1 MEVTLKE
8 KESIREGL
16 KGYVS
21 KYPSQ
26 TKAVGSLKGISAG
39 TVSNILN
46 GRFENISDEMFR
58 NVASQIGGIGT
69 SGWQIVETG
78 AYQEITEV
86 LKDAQTWRNVTW
98 VVGEAGSGKST
109 TANMYRQEKKEVF
122 YILCSEDMK
131 KGDFVRE
138 IARTVGIRSEGYNIR
153 ETWSLILD
161 DIIQM
166 DAPLLI
172 FDEADKLTEPVF
184 HYFISLYNK
193 LEEKCGIV
201 FLSTDY
207 ITKRIT
213 NGLRF
218 RKPGYKEFYSRIG
231 RKFYELEPADA
242 NDVYV
247 ICTANGVTAKKDIDT
262 VIKEA
267 AAVDFDLRRVKKSIH
282 KVKRIGGIEN
292 RSNGV

>member
-1 MEVTLKE
+1 MEITMKE
-8 KESIREGL
+8 KKAISERL
-16 KGYVS
+16 RAYVA

-26 TKAVGSLKGISAG
+26 TKAAGSLKGVSVG

-58 NVASQIGGIGT
+58 NVASQVGGMGT
-69 SGWQIVETG
+69 PGWQIVETG

-86 LKDAQTWRNVTW
+86 LSDAQRWRSVRWVT
-98 VVGEAGSGKST
+98 GEAGCGKST
-109 TANMYRQEKKEVF
+109 TARVYLQDHKEVF

-138 IARTVGIRSEGYNIR
+138 IARTVGIRTEGCNIR
-153 ETWSLILD
+153 EVWGLILD

-166 DAPLLI
+166 DAPLLV

-193 LEEKCGIV
+193 LEEKCGVV

-207 ITKRIT
+207 IVKRIS
-213 NGLRF
+213 NGLKYQ
-218 RKPGYKEFYSRIG
+218 KPGYKEFFSRIG
-231 RKFYELEPADA
+231 RKFFTLEPTDQ
-242 NDVYV
+242 NDVYI
-247 ICTANGVTAKKDIDT
+247 ICTANGLTSRQDID
-262 VIKEA
+262 VVMKEA
-267 AAVDFDLRRVKKSIH
+267 ATCDYDLRRVKDSIH
-282 KVKRIGGIEN
+282 KVKRM
-292 RSNGV
+292 SDL

>member
-1 MEVTLKE
+1 MEITMKE
-8 KESIREGL
+8 KNAISERL
-16 KGYVS
+16 RAYVA

-26 TKAVGSLKGISAG
+26 TKAAGSLKGVSVG

-58 NVASQIGGIGT
+58 NVASQVGGMGT
-69 SGWQIVETG
+69 PGWQIVETG

-86 LKDAQTWRNVTW
+86 LSDAQRWRNVRW
-98 VVGEAGSGKST
+98 VTGEAGCGKST
-109 TANMYRQEKKEVF
+109 TARVYLQDHKEVF

-138 IARTVGIRSEGYNIR
+138 IARTVGIRTEGCNIR
-153 ETWSLILD
+153 EVWGLILD

-166 DAPLLI
+166 DAPLLV

-193 LEEKCGIV
+193 LEEKCGVV

-207 ITKRIT
+207 IVKRIS
-213 NGLRF
+213 NGLKYQ
-218 RKPGYKEFYSRIG
+218 KPGYKEFFSRIG
-231 RKFYELEPADA
+231 RKFFTLEPTDQ
-242 NDVYV
+242 NDVYT
-247 ICTANGVTAKKDIDT
+247 ICTANGLTSRQDID
-262 VIKEA
+262 VVMKEA
-267 AAVDFDLRRVKKSIH
+267 VACDYDLRRVKDSIH
-282 KVKRIGGIEN
+282 KVKRM
-292 RSNGV
+292 SDL

>member
-1 MEVTLKE
+1 MEITMKE
-8 KESIREGL
+8 KNAISERL
-16 KGYVS
+16 RAYVA

-26 TKAVGSLKGISAG
+26 TKAAGSLKGVSVG

-58 NVASQIGGIGT
+58 NVASQVGGMGT
-69 SGWQIVETG
+69 PGWQIVETG

-86 LKDAQTWRNVTW
+86 LSDAQRWRSVRWVT
-98 VVGEAGSGKST
+98 GEAGCGKST
-109 TANMYRQEKKEVF
+109 TARVYLQDHKEVF

-138 IARTVGIRSEGYNIR
+138 IARTVGIRTEGCNIR
-153 ETWSLILD
+153 EVWGLILD

-166 DAPLLI
+166 DAPLLV

-193 LEEKCGIV
+193 LEEKCGGV

-207 ITKRIT
+207 IVKRIS
-213 NGLRF
+213 NGLKYQ
-218 RKPGYKEFYSRIG
+218 KPGYKEFFSRIG
-231 RKFYELEPADA
+231 RKFFTLEPTDQ
-242 NDVYV
+242 NDVYI
-247 ICTANGVTAKKDIDT
+247 ICTANGLTSRQDID
-262 VIKEA
+262 VVMKEA
-267 AAVDFDLRRVKKSIH
+267 ATCDYDLRRVKDSIH
-282 KVKRIGGIEN
+282 KVKRM
-292 RSNGV
+292 SDL

>member
-1 MEVTLKE
+1 MKE
-8 KESIREGL
+8 KNAISERL
-16 KGYVS
+16 RAYVA

-26 TKAVGSLKGISAG
+26 TKAAGSLKGVSVG

-58 NVASQIGGIGT
+58 NVASQVGGMGT
-69 SGWQIVETG
+69 PGWQIVETG

-86 LKDAQTWRNVTW
+86 LSDAQRWRSVRWVT
-98 VVGEAGSGKST
+98 GEAGCGKST
-109 TANMYRQEKKEVF
+109 TARVYLQDHKEVF

-138 IARTVGIRSEGYNIR
+138 IARTVGIRTEGCNIR
-153 ETWSLILD
+153 EVWGLILD

-166 DAPLLI
+166 DAPLLV

-193 LEEKCGIV
+193 LEEKCGVV

-207 ITKRIT
+207 IVKRIS
-213 NGLRF
+213 NGLKYQ
-218 RKPGYKEFYSRIG
+218 KPGYKEFFSRIG
-231 RKFYELEPADA
+231 RKFFTLEPTDQ
-242 NDVYV
+242 NDVYI
-247 ICTANGVTAKKDIDT
+247 ICTANGLTSRQDID
-262 VIKEA
+262 VVMKEA
-267 AAVDFDLRRVKKSIH
+267 ATCDYDLRRVKDSIH
-282 KVKRIGGIEN
+282 KVKRMVGE
-292 RSNGV
+292 

>member
-1 MEVTLKE
+1 MEITVKE
-8 KESIREGL
+8 KNAISERL
-16 KGYVS
+16 RAYVA

-26 TKAVGSLKGISAG
+26 TKAAGSLKGVSVG

-58 NVASQIGGIGT
+58 NVASQVGGMGT
-69 SGWQIVETG
+69 PGWQIVETG

-86 LKDAQTWRNVTW
+86 LSDAQRWRSVRWVT
-98 VVGEAGSGKST
+98 GEAGCGKST
-109 TANMYRQEKKEVF
+109 TARVYLQDHKEVF

-138 IARTVGIRSEGYNIR
+138 IARTVGIRTEGCNIR
-153 ETWSLILD
+153 EVWGLILD

-166 DAPLLI
+166 DAPLLM

-193 LEEKCGIV
+193 LEEKCGVV

-207 ITKRIT
+207 IVKRIS
-213 NGLRF
+213 NGLKYQ
-218 RKPGYKEFYSRIG
+218 KPGYKEFFSRIG
-231 RKFYELEPADA
+231 RKFFTLEPTDQ
-242 NDVYV
+242 NDVYI
-247 ICTANGVTAKKDIDT
+247 ICTANGLTSRQDID
-262 VIKEA
+262 VVMKEA
-267 AAVDFDLRRVKKSIH
+267 ATCDYDLRRVKDSIH
-282 KVKRIGGIEN
+282 KVKRM
-292 RSNGV
+292 SDL

>member
-1 MEVTLKE
+1 MEITMKE
-8 KESIREGL
+8 KNAISERL
-16 KGYVS
+16 RAYVA

-26 TKAVGSLKGISAG
+26 TKAAGSLKGVSVG

-58 NVASQIGGIGT
+58 NVASQVGGMGT
-69 SGWQIVETG
+69 PGWQIVETG

-86 LKDAQTWRNVTW
+86 LSDAQRWRSVRWVT
-98 VVGEAGSGKST
+98 GEAGCGKST
-109 TANMYRQEKKEVF
+109 TARVYLQDHKEVF

-138 IARTVGIRSEGYNIR
+138 IARTVGIRTEGCNIR
-153 ETWSLILD
+153 EVWGLILD

-166 DAPLLI
+166 DAPLLM

-193 LEEKCGIV
+193 LEEKCGVV

-207 ITKRIT
+207 IVKRIS
-213 NGLRF
+213 NGLKYQ
-218 RKPGYKEFYSRIG
+218 KPGYKEFFSRIG
-231 RKFYELEPADA
+231 RKFFTLEPTDQ
-242 NDVYV
+242 NDVYI
-247 ICTANGVTAKKDIDT
+247 ICTANGLTSRQDID
-262 VIKEA
+262 VVMKEA
-267 AAVDFDLRRVKKSIH
+267 ATCDYDLRRVKDSIH
-282 KVKRIGGIEN
+282 KVKRM
-292 RSNGV
+292 SDL

>member
-1 MEVTLKE
+1 MKE
-8 KESIREGL
+8 KNAISERL
-16 KGYVS
+16 RAYVA

-26 TKAVGSLKGISAG
+26 TKAAGSLKGVSVG

-58 NVASQIGGIGT
+58 NVASQVGGMGT
-69 SGWQIVETG
+69 PSWQIVETG

-86 LKDAQTWRNVTW
+86 LSDAQRWRSVRWVT
-98 VVGEAGSGKST
+98 GEAGCGKST
-109 TANMYRQEKKEVF
+109 TARVYLQDHKEVF

-138 IARTVGIRSEGYNIR
+138 IARTVGIRTEGCNIR
-153 ETWSLILD
+153 EVWGLILD

-166 DAPLLI
+166 DAPLLV

-193 LEEKCGIV
+193 LEEKCGVV

-207 ITKRIT
+207 IVKRIS
-213 NGLRF
+213 NGLKYQ
-218 RKPGYKEFYSRIG
+218 KPGYKEFFSRIG
-231 RKFYELEPADA
+231 RKFFTLEPTDQ
-242 NDVYV
+242 NDVYI
-247 ICTANGVTAKKDIDT
+247 ICTANGLTSRQDID
-262 VIKEA
+262 VVMKEA
-267 AAVDFDLRRVKKSIH
+267 ATCDYDLRRVKDSIH
-282 KVKRIGGIEN
+282 KVKRM
-292 RSNGV
+292 SDL

>member
-1 MEVTLKE
+1 MKE
-8 KESIREGL
+8 KNAISERL
-16 KGYVS
+16 RTYVA

-26 TKAVGSLKGISAG
+26 TKAAGSLKGVSVG

-58 NVASQIGGIGT
+58 NVASQVGGMGT
-69 SGWQIVETG
+69 PGWQIVETG

-86 LKDAQTWRNVTW
+86 LSDAQRWRSVRWVT
-98 VVGEAGSGKST
+98 GEAGCGKST
-109 TANMYRQEKKEVF
+109 TARVYLQDHKEVF

-138 IARTVGIRSEGYNIR
+138 IARTVGIRTEGCNIR
-153 ETWSLILD
+153 EVWGLILD

-166 DAPLLI
+166 DAPLLV

-193 LEEKCGIV
+193 LEEKCGVV

-207 ITKRIT
+207 IVKRIS
-213 NGLRF
+213 NGLKYQ
-218 RKPGYKEFYSRIG
+218 KPGYKEFFSRIG
-231 RKFYELEPADA
+231 RKFFTLEPTDQ
-242 NDVYV
+242 NDVYI
-247 ICTANGVTAKKDIDT
+247 ICTANGLTSRQDIDA
-262 VIKEA
+262 VMKEA
-267 AAVDFDLRRVKKSIH
+267 ATCDYDLRRVKDSIH
-282 KVKRIGGIEN
+282 KVKRM
-292 RSNGV
+292 SDL

>member
-1 MEVTLKE
+1 MEITVKE
-8 KESIREGL
+8 KNAISERL
-16 KGYVS
+16 RAYVA

-26 TKAVGSLKGISAG
+26 TKAAGSLKGVSVG

-58 NVASQIGGIGT
+58 NVASQVGGMGT
-69 SGWQIVETG
+69 PGWQIVETG

-86 LKDAQTWRNVTW
+86 LSDAQRWRSVRWVT
-98 VVGEAGSGKST
+98 GEAGCGKST
-109 TANMYRQEKKEVF
+109 TARVYLQDHKEVF

-138 IARTVGIRSEGYNIR
+138 IARTVGIRTEGCNIR
-153 ETWSLILD
+153 EVWGLILD

-166 DAPLLI
+166 DAPLLV

-193 LEEKCGIV
+193 LEEKCGVV

-207 ITKRIT
+207 IVKRIS
-213 NGLRF
+213 NGLKYQ
-218 RKPGYKEFYSRIG
+218 KPGYKEFFSRIG
-231 RKFYELEPADA
+231 RKFFTLEPTDQ
-242 NDVYV
+242 NDVYI
-247 ICTANGVTAKKDIDT
+247 ICTANGLTSRQDIDA
-262 VIKEA
+262 VMKEA
-267 AAVDFDLRRVKKSIH
+267 ATCDYDLRRVKDSIH
-282 KVKRIGGIEN
+282 KVKRM
-292 RSNGV
+292 SDL

>member
-1 MEVTLKE
+1 MEITMKE
-8 KESIREGL
+8 KNAISERL
-16 KGYVS
+16 RAYVA

-26 TKAVGSLKGISAG
+26 TKAAGSLKGVSVG

-58 NVASQIGGIGT
+58 NVASQLGGMGT
-69 SGWQIVETG
+69 PGWQIVETG

-86 LKDAQTWRNVTW
+86 LSDAQRWRSVRWVT
-98 VVGEAGSGKST
+98 GEAGCGKST
-109 TANMYRQEKKEVF
+109 TARVYLQDHKEVF

-138 IARTVGIRSEGYNIR
+138 IARTVGIRTEGCNIR
-153 ETWSLILD
+153 EVWGLILD

-166 DAPLLI
+166 DAPLLV

-193 LEEKCGIV
+193 LEEKCGVV

-207 ITKRIT
+207 IVKRIS
-213 NGLRF
+213 NGLKYQ
-218 RKPGYKEFYSRIG
+218 KPGYKEFFSRIG
-231 RKFYELEPADA
+231 RKFFTLEPTDQ
-242 NDVYV
+242 NDVYI
-247 ICTANGVTAKKDIDT
+247 ICTANGLTSRQDID
-262 VIKEA
+262 VVMKEA
-267 AAVDFDLRRVKKSIH
+267 ATCDYDLRRVKDSIH
-282 KVKRIGGIEN
+282 KVKRM
-292 RSNGV
+292 SDL

>member
-8 KESIREGL
+8 KESIRERL
-16 KGYVS
+16 KIYVS

-58 NVASQIGGIGT
+58 NVASQIGGMG
-69 SGWQIVETG
+69 SSAWQIVETG

-86 LKDAQTWRNVTW
+86 LKDAQRWRNVTW

-109 TANMYRQEKKEVF
+109 TACMYSQEKKEVF

-138 IARTVGIRSEGYNIR
+138 IARTVGIRGEGYNIR
-153 ETWSLILD
+153 ELWSLILD
-161 DIIQM
+161 DVIQM
-166 DAPLLI
+166 DDPLLI

-207 ITKRIT
+207 IMKRIT

-218 RKPGYKEFYSRIG
+218 RKPGYKEFHSRIG
-231 RKFYELEPADA
+231 RKFYELEPTDA

-247 ICTANGVTAKKDIDT
+247 ICTANGVTAKKDIDV

-282 KVKRIGGIEN
+282 KVKRMQE
-292 RSNGV
+292 

>member
-1 MEVTLKE
+1 MKE
-8 KESIREGL
+8 KNAISERL
-16 KGYVS
+16 RAYVA

-26 TKAVGSLKGISAG
+26 TKAAGSLKGVSVG

-58 NVASQIGGIGT
+58 NVASQGGGMGT
-69 SGWQIVETG
+69 PSWQIVETG

-86 LKDAQTWRNVTW
+86 LSDAQRWRSVRWVT
-98 VVGEAGSGKST
+98 GEAGCGKST
-109 TANMYRQEKKEVF
+109 TARVYLQDHKEVF

-138 IARTVGIRSEGYNIR
+138 IARTVGIRTEGCNIR
-153 ETWSLILD
+153 EVWGLILD

-166 DAPLLI
+166 DAPLLV

-193 LEEKCGIV
+193 LEEKCGVV

-207 ITKRIT
+207 IVKRIS
-213 NGLRF
+213 NGLKYQ
-218 RKPGYKEFYSRIG
+218 KPGYKEFFSRIG
-231 RKFYELEPADA
+231 RKFFTLEPTDQ
-242 NDVYV
+242 NDVYI
-247 ICTANGVTAKKDIDT
+247 ICTANGLTSRQDIDA
-262 VIKEA
+262 VMKEA
-267 AAVDFDLRRVKKSIH
+267 ATCDYDLRRVKDSIH
-282 KVKRIGGIEN
+282 KVKRM
-292 RSNGV
+292 SDL

>member
-1 MEVTLKE
+1 MKE
-8 KESIREGL
+8 KESVREGL
-16 KGYVS
+16 KAYVS

-109 TANMYRQEKKEVF
+109 TARMYLQEKKEVF

-153 ETWSLILD
+153 ETWNLILD

-193 LEEKCGIV
+193 LEDKCGIV

-207 ITKRIT
+207 IAKRIT
-213 NGLRF
+213 NGLKF
-218 RKPGYKEFYSRIG
+218 RKPGYKEFHSRIG
-231 RKFYELEPADA
+231 RKFYCLEPTDA

-247 ICTANGVTAKKDIDT
+247 ICTANGVTTKKDIDA

-267 AAVDFDLRRVKKSIH
+267 ATVDFDLRRVKKLIH
-282 KVKRIGGIEN
+282 KVKRMQE
-292 RSNGV
+292 

>member
-1 MEVTLKE
+1 MKE
-8 KESIREGL
+8 KNAISERL
-16 KGYVS
+16 RAYVA

-26 TKAVGSLKGISAG
+26 TKAAGSLKGVSVG

-58 NVASQIGGIGT
+58 NVASQVGGMGT
-69 SGWQIVETG
+69 PGWQIVETG

-86 LKDAQTWRNVTW
+86 LSDAQRWRSVRWVT
-98 VVGEAGSGKST
+98 GEAGCGKST
-109 TANMYRQEKKEVF
+109 TARVYLQDHKEVF

-138 IARTVGIRSEGYNIR
+138 IARTVGIRTEGCNIR
-153 ETWSLILD
+153 EVWGLILD

-166 DAPLLI
+166 DAPLLV

-193 LEEKCGIV
+193 LEEKCGVV

-207 ITKRIT
+207 IVKRIS
-213 NGLRF
+213 NGLKYQ
-218 RKPGYKEFYSRIG
+218 KPGYKELFSRIG
-231 RKFYELEPADA
+231 RKFFTLEPTDQ
-242 NDVYV
+242 NDVYI
-247 ICTANGVTAKKDIDT
+247 ICTANGLTSRQDID
-262 VIKEA
+262 VVMKEA
-267 AAVDFDLRRVKKSIH
+267 ATCDYDLRRVKDSIH
-282 KVKRIGGIEN
+282 KVKRM
-292 RSNGV
+292 SDL

>member
-1 MEVTLKE
+1 MEITVKE
-8 KESIREGL
+8 KNAISERL
-16 KGYVS
+16 RAYVA

-26 TKAVGSLKGISAG
+26 TKAAGSLKGVSVG

-58 NVASQIGGIGT
+58 NVASQVGGMGT
-69 SGWQIVETG
+69 PGWQIVETG

-86 LKDAQTWRNVTW
+86 LSDAQRWRSVRWVT
-98 VVGEAGSGKST
+98 GEAGCGKST
-109 TANMYRQEKKEVF
+109 TARVYLQDHKEVF

-138 IARTVGIRSEGYNIR
+138 IARTVGIRTEGFNIR
-153 ETWSLILD
+153 EVWGLILD

-166 DAPLLI
+166 DAPLLV

-193 LEEKCGIV
+193 LEEKCGVV

-207 ITKRIT
+207 IVKRIS
-213 NGLRF
+213 NGLKYQ
-218 RKPGYKEFYSRIG
+218 KPGYKEFFSRIG
-231 RKFYELEPADA
+231 RKFFTLEPTDQ
-242 NDVYV
+242 NDVYI
-247 ICTANGVTAKKDIDT
+247 ICTANGLTSRQDID
-262 VIKEA
+262 VVMKEA
-267 AAVDFDLRRVKKSIH
+267 ATCDYDLRRVKDSIH
-282 KVKRIGGIEN
+282 KVKRM
-292 RSNGV
+292 SDL

>member
-1 MEVTLKE
+1 MKE
-8 KESIREGL
+8 KKAISERL
-16 KGYVS
+16 RAYVA

-26 TKAVGSLKGISAG
+26 TKAAGSLKGVSVG

-58 NVASQIGGIGT
+58 NVASQVGGMGT
-69 SGWQIVETG
+69 PGWQIVETG

-86 LKDAQTWRNVTW
+86 LSDAQRWRSVRWVT
-98 VVGEAGSGKST
+98 GEAGCGKST
-109 TANMYRQEKKEVF
+109 TARVYLQDHKEVF

-138 IARTVGIRSEGYNIR
+138 IARTVGIRTEGCNIR
-153 ETWSLILD
+153 EVWGLILD

-166 DAPLLI
+166 DAPLLV

-193 LEEKCGIV
+193 LEEKCGVV

-207 ITKRIT
+207 IVKRIS
-213 NGLRF
+213 NGLKYQ
-218 RKPGYKEFYSRIG
+218 KPGYKEFFSRIG
-231 RKFYELEPADA
+231 RKFFTLEPTDQ
-242 NDVYV
+242 NDVYI
-247 ICTANGVTAKKDIDT
+247 ICTANGLTSRQDID
-262 VIKEA
+262 VVMKEA
-267 AAVDFDLRRVKKSIH
+267 ATCDYDLRRVKDSIH
-282 KVKRIGGIEN
+282 KVKRM
-292 RSNGV
+292 SDL

>member
-1 MEVTLKE
+1 MEITMKE
-8 KESIREGL
+8 KIAISERL
-16 KGYVS
+16 RAYVA

-26 TKAVGSLKGISAG
+26 TKAAGSLKGVSVG

-58 NVASQIGGIGT
+58 NVASQVGGMGT
-69 SGWQIVETG
+69 PGWQIVETG

-86 LKDAQTWRNVTW
+86 LSDAQRWRSVRWVT
-98 VVGEAGSGKST
+98 GEAGCGKST
-109 TANMYRQEKKEVF
+109 TARVYLQDHKEVF

-138 IARTVGIRSEGYNIR
+138 IARTVGIRTEGCNIR
-153 ETWSLILD
+153 EVWGLILD

-166 DAPLLI
+166 DAPLLV

-193 LEEKCGIV
+193 LEEKCGVV

-207 ITKRIT
+207 IVKRIS
-213 NGLRF
+213 NGLKYQ
-218 RKPGYKEFYSRIG
+218 KPGYKEFFSRIG
-231 RKFYELEPADA
+231 RKFFTLEPTDQ
-242 NDVYV
+242 NDVYI
-247 ICTANGVTAKKDIDT
+247 ICTANGLTSRQDID
-262 VIKEA
+262 VVMKEA
-267 AAVDFDLRRVKKSIH
+267 ATCDYDLRRVKDSIH
-282 KVKRIGGIEN
+282 KVKRM
-292 RSNGV
+292 SDL

>member
-1 MEVTLKE
+1 MKE
-8 KESIREGL
+8 KNAISERL
-16 KGYVS
+16 RAYVA

-26 TKAVGSLKGISAG
+26 TKAAGSLKGVSVG

-58 NVASQIGGIGT
+58 NVASQVGGMGT
-69 SGWQIVETG
+69 PGWQIVETG

-86 LKDAQTWRNVTW
+86 LTDAQRWRSVRWVT
-98 VVGEAGSGKST
+98 GEAGCGKST
-109 TANMYRQEKKEVF
+109 TARVYLQDHKEVF

-138 IARTVGIRSEGYNIR
+138 IARTVGIRTEGCNIR
-153 ETWSLILD
+153 EVWGLILD

-166 DAPLLI
+166 DAPLLV

-193 LEEKCGIV
+193 LEEKCGVV

-207 ITKRIT
+207 IVKRIS
-213 NGLRF
+213 NGLKYQ
-218 RKPGYKEFYSRIG
+218 KPGYKEFFSRIG
-231 RKFYELEPADA
+231 RKFFTLEPTDQ
-242 NDVYV
+242 NDVYI
-247 ICTANGVTAKKDIDT
+247 ICTANGLTSRQDID
-262 VIKEA
+262 VVMKEA
-267 AAVDFDLRRVKKSIH
+267 ATCDYDLRRVKDSIH
-282 KVKRIGGIEN
+282 KVKRM
-292 RSNGV
+292 SDL

>member
-1 MEVTLKE
+1 MEITMKE
-8 KESIREGL
+8 KNAIGERL
-16 KGYVS
+16 RAYVA

-26 TKAVGSLKGISAG
+26 TKAAGSLKGVSVG

-58 NVASQIGGIGT
+58 NVASQVGGMGT
-69 SGWQIVETG
+69 PGWQIVETG

-86 LKDAQTWRNVTW
+86 LSDAQRWRSVRWVT
-98 VVGEAGSGKST
+98 GEAGCGKST
-109 TANMYRQEKKEVF
+109 TARVYLQDHKEVF

-138 IARTVGIRSEGYNIR
+138 IARTVGIRTEGFNIR
-153 ETWSLILD
+153 EVWGLILD

-166 DAPLLI
+166 DAPLLV

-193 LEEKCGIV
+193 LEEKCGVV

-207 ITKRIT
+207 IVKRIS
-213 NGLRF
+213 NGLKYQ
-218 RKPGYKEFYSRIG
+218 KPGYKEFFSRIG
-231 RKFYELEPADA
+231 RKFFTLEPTDQ
-242 NDVYV
+242 NDVYI
-247 ICTANGVTAKKDIDT
+247 ICTANGLTSRQDID
-262 VIKEA
+262 VVMKEA
-267 AAVDFDLRRVKKSIH
+267 ATCDYDLRRVKDSIH
-282 KVKRIGGIEN
+282 KVKRM
-292 RSNGV
+292 SDL

>member
-1 MEVTLKE
+1 MEITVKE
-8 KESIREGL
+8 KNAISERL
-16 KGYVS
+16 RAYVA

-26 TKAVGSLKGISAG
+26 TKAAGSLKGVSVG

-58 NVASQIGGIGT
+58 NVASQVGGMGT
-69 SGWQIVETG
+69 PGWQIVETG

-86 LKDAQTWRNVTW
+86 LSDAQRWRSVRWVT
-98 VVGEAGSGKST
+98 GEAGCGKST
-109 TANMYRQEKKEVF
+109 TARVYLQDHKEVF

-138 IARTVGIRSEGYNIR
+138 IARTVGIRTAGCNIP
-153 ETWSLILD
+153 EVWGLILD

-166 DAPLLI
+166 DAPLLV

-193 LEEKCGIV
+193 LEEKCGVV

-207 ITKRIT
+207 IVKRIS
-213 NGLRF
+213 NGLKYQ
-218 RKPGYKEFYSRIG
+218 KPGYKEFFSRIG
-231 RKFYELEPADA
+231 RKFFTLEPTDQ
-242 NDVYV
+242 NDVYI
-247 ICTANGVTAKKDIDT
+247 ICTANGLTSRQDID
-262 VIKEA
+262 VVMKEA
-267 AAVDFDLRRVKKSIH
+267 ATCDYDLRRVKDSIH
-282 KVKRIGGIEN
+282 KVKRM
-292 RSNGV
+292 SDL

>member
-1 MEVTLKE
+1 MEITVKE
-8 KESIREGL
+8 KNAISERL
-16 KGYVS
+16 RAYVA

-26 TKAVGSLKGISAG
+26 TKAAGSLKGVSVG

-58 NVASQIGGIGT
+58 NVASQVGGMGT
-69 SGWQIVETG
+69 PSWQIVETG

-86 LKDAQTWRNVTW
+86 LSDAQRWRSVRWVT
-98 VVGEAGSGKST
+98 GEAGCGKST
-109 TANMYRQEKKEVF
+109 TARVYLQDHKEVF

-138 IARTVGIRSEGYNIR
+138 IARTVGIRTEGCNIR
-153 ETWSLILD
+153 EVWGLILD

-166 DAPLLI
+166 DAPLLV

-193 LEEKCGIV
+193 LEEKCGVV

-207 ITKRIT
+207 IVKRIS
-213 NGLRF
+213 NGLKYQ
-218 RKPGYKEFYSRIG
+218 KPGYKEFFSRIG
-231 RKFYELEPADA
+231 RKFFTLEPTDQ
-242 NDVYV
+242 NDVYI
-247 ICTANGVTAKKDIDT
+247 ICTANGLTSRQDID
-262 VIKEA
+262 VVMKEA
-267 AAVDFDLRRVKKSIH
+267 ATCDYDLRRVKDSIH
-282 KVKRIGGIEN
+282 KVKRM
-292 RSNGV
+292 SDL

>member
-1 MEVTLKE
+1 MEITMKE
-8 KESIREGL
+8 KNAISERL
-16 KGYVS
+16 RAYVA

-26 TKAVGSLKGISAG
+26 TKAAGSLKGVSVG

-58 NVASQIGGIGT
+58 NVASQVGGMGT
-69 SGWQIVETG
+69 PGWQIVETG

-86 LKDAQTWRNVTW
+86 LSDAQRWRSVRWVT
-98 VVGEAGSGKST
+98 GEAGCGKST
-109 TANMYRQEKKEVF
+109 TARVYLQDHKEVF

-138 IARTVGIRSEGYNIR
+138 IARTVGIRTEGCNIR
-153 ETWSLILD
+153 EVWGLILD

-166 DAPLLI
+166 DAPLLV

-193 LEEKCGIV
+193 LEEKCGVV

-207 ITKRIT
+207 IVKRIS
-213 NGLRF
+213 NGLKYQ
-218 RKPGYKEFYSRIG
+218 KPGYKEFFSRIG
-231 RKFYELEPADA
+231 RKFFTLEPTDQ
-242 NDVYV
+242 NDVYI
-247 ICTANGVTAKKDIDT
+247 ICTANGLTSRQDIDA
-262 VIKEA
+262 VMKEA
-267 AAVDFDLRRVKKSIH
+267 ATCDYDLRRVKDSIH
-282 KVKRIGGIEN
+282 KVKRM
-292 RSNGV
+292 SDL

>member
-1 MEVTLKE
+1 MKE
-8 KESIREGL
+8 KNAISERL
-16 KGYVS
+16 RAYVA

-26 TKAVGSLKGISAG
+26 TKAAGSLKGVSVG

-58 NVASQIGGIGT
+58 NVASQVGGMGT
-69 SGWQIVETG
+69 PGWQIVETG

-86 LKDAQTWRNVTW
+86 LSDAQRWRSVRWVT
-98 VVGEAGSGKST
+98 GEAGCGKST
-109 TANMYRQEKKEVF
+109 TARVYLQDHKEVF

-138 IARTVGIRSEGYNIR
+138 IARTVGIRTEGCNIR
-153 ETWSLILD
+153 EVWGLILD

-166 DAPLLI
+166 DAPLLV

-193 LEEKCGIV
+193 LEEKCGVV

-207 ITKRIT
+207 IVKRIG
-213 NGLRF
+213 NGLKYQ
-218 RKPGYKEFYSRIG
+218 KPGYKEFFSRIG
-231 RKFYELEPADA
+231 RKFFTLEPTDQ
-242 NDVYV
+242 NDVYI
-247 ICTANGVTAKKDIDT
+247 ICTANGLTSRQDID
-262 VIKEA
+262 VVMKEA
-267 AAVDFDLRRVKKSIH
+267 ATCDYDLRRVKDSIH
-282 KVKRIGGIEN
+282 KVKRM
-292 RSNGV
+292 SDL

>member
-1 MEVTLKE
+1 MKE
-8 KESIREGL
+8 KNAISERL
-16 KGYVS
+16 RTYVA

-26 TKAVGSLKGISAG
+26 TKAAGSLKGVSVG

-58 NVASQIGGIGT
+58 NVASQVGGMGT
-69 SGWQIVETG
+69 PGWQIVETG

-86 LKDAQTWRNVTW
+86 LSDAQCWRSVRWVT
-98 VVGEAGSGKST
+98 GEAGCGKST
-109 TANMYRQEKKEVF
+109 TARVYLQDHKEVF

-138 IARTVGIRSEGYNIR
+138 IARTVGIRTEGCNIR
-153 ETWSLILD
+153 EVWGLILD

-166 DAPLLI
+166 DAPLLV

-193 LEEKCGIV
+193 LEEKCGVV

-207 ITKRIT
+207 IVKRIS
-213 NGLRF
+213 NGLKYQ
-218 RKPGYKEFYSRIG
+218 KPGYKEFFSRIG
-231 RKFYELEPADA
+231 RKFFTLEPTDQ
-242 NDVYV
+242 NDVYI
-247 ICTANGVTAKKDIDT
+247 ICTANGLTSRQDIDA
-262 VIKEA
+262 VMKEA
-267 AAVDFDLRRVKKSIH
+267 ATCDYDLRRVKDSIH
-282 KVKRIGGIEN
+282 KVKRM
-292 RSNGV
+292 SDL

>member
-1 MEVTLKE
+1 MKE
-8 KESIREGL
+8 KNAISERL
-16 KGYVS
+16 RTYVA

-26 TKAVGSLKGISAG
+26 TKAAGSLKGVSVG

-58 NVASQIGGIGT
+58 NVASQVGGMGT
-69 SGWQIVETG
+69 PGWQIVETG

-86 LKDAQTWRNVTW
+86 LSDAQRWRSVRWVT
-98 VVGEAGSGKST
+98 GEAGCGKST
-109 TANMYRQEKKEVF
+109 TARVYLQDHKEVF

-138 IARTVGIRSEGYNIR
+138 IARTVGIRTEGCNIR
-153 ETWSLILD
+153 EVWGLILD

-166 DAPLLI
+166 DAPLLV

-193 LEEKCGIV
+193 LEEKCGVV

-207 ITKRIT
+207 IAKRIS
-213 NGLRF
+213 NGLKYQ
-218 RKPGYKEFYSRIG
+218 KPGYKEFFSRIG
-231 RKFYELEPADA
+231 RKFFTLEPTDQ
-242 NDVYV
+242 NDVYI
-247 ICTANGVTAKKDIDT
+247 ICTANGLTSRQDID
-262 VIKEA
+262 VVMKEA
-267 AAVDFDLRRVKKSIH
+267 ATCDYDLRRVKDSIH
-282 KVKRIGGIEN
+282 KVKRM
-292 RSNGV
+292 SDL

>member
-1 MEVTLKE
+1 MEITVKE
-8 KESIREGL
+8 KNAISERL
-16 KGYVS
+16 RAYVA

-26 TKAVGSLKGISAG
+26 TKAAGSLKGVSVG

-58 NVASQIGGIGT
+58 NVASQVGGMGT
-69 SGWQIVETG
+69 PGWQIVETG

-86 LKDAQTWRNVTW
+86 LSDAQRWRSVRWVT
-98 VVGEAGSGKST
+98 GEAGCGKST
-109 TANMYRQEKKEVF
+109 TARVYLQDHKEVF

-138 IARTVGIRSEGYNIR
+138 IARTVGIRTEGCNIR
-153 ETWSLILD
+153 EVWGLILD

-166 DAPLLI
+166 DAPLLV

-193 LEEKCGIV
+193 LEEKCGVV

-207 ITKRIT
+207 IVKRIS
-213 NGLRF
+213 NGLKYQ
-218 RKPGYKEFYSRIG
+218 KPGYKEFFSRIG
-231 RKFYELEPADA
+231 RKFFTLEPTDQ
-242 NDVYV
+242 NDVYI
-247 ICTANGVTAKKDIDT
+247 ICTANGLTSRQDID
-262 VIKEA
+262 VVMKEA
-267 AAVDFDLRRVKKSIH
+267 ATCDYDLRRVKDSIH
-282 KVKRIGGIEN
+282 KVKRM
-292 RSNGV
+292 SDL

>member
-1 MEVTLKE
+1 MKE
-8 KESIREGL
+8 KNAISERL
-16 KGYVS
+16 RTYVA

-26 TKAVGSLKGISAG
+26 TKAAGSLKGVSVG

-58 NVASQIGGIGT
+58 NVASQVGGMGT
-69 SGWQIVETG
+69 PGWQIVETG

-86 LKDAQTWRNVTW
+86 LSDAQRWRSVRWVT
-98 VVGEAGSGKST
+98 GEAGCGKST
-109 TANMYRQEKKEVF
+109 TARVYLQDHKEVF

-138 IARTVGIRSEGYNIR
+138 IARTVGIRTEGCNIR
-153 ETWSLILD
+153 EVWGLILD

-166 DAPLLI
+166 DAPLLV

-193 LEEKCGIV
+193 LEEKCGVV

-207 ITKRIT
+207 IVKRIS
-213 NGLRF
+213 NGLKYQ
-218 RKPGYKEFYSRIG
+218 KPGYKEFFSRIG
-231 RKFYELEPADA
+231 RKFFTLEPTDQ
-242 NDVYV
+242 NDVYI
-247 ICTANGVTAKKDIDT
+247 ICTANGLTSRQDID
-262 VIKEA
+262 VVMKEA
-267 AAVDFDLRRVKKSIH
+267 ATCDYDLRRVKDSIH
-282 KVKRIGGIEN
+282 KVKRM
-292 RSNGV
+292 SDL

>member
-1 MEVTLKE
+1 MEITMKE
-8 KESIREGL
+8 KNAISERL
-16 KGYVS
+16 RAYVA

-26 TKAVGSLKGISAG
+26 TKAAGSLKGVSVG

-58 NVASQIGGIGT
+58 NVASQVGGMGT
-69 SGWQIVETG
+69 PSWQIVETG

-86 LKDAQTWRNVTW
+86 LSDAQRWRSVRWVT
-98 VVGEAGSGKST
+98 GEAGCGKST
-109 TANMYRQEKKEVF
+109 TARVYLQDHKEVF

-138 IARTVGIRSEGYNIR
+138 IARTVGIRTEGCNIR
-153 ETWSLILD
+153 EVWGLILD

-166 DAPLLI
+166 DAPLLV

-193 LEEKCGIV
+193 LEEKCGVV

-207 ITKRIT
+207 IVKRIS
-213 NGLRF
+213 NGLKYQ
-218 RKPGYKEFYSRIG
+218 KPGYKEFFSRIG
-231 RKFYELEPADA
+231 RKFFTLEPTDQ
-242 NDVYV
+242 NDVYI
-247 ICTANGVTAKKDIDT
+247 ICTANGLTSRQDID
-262 VIKEA
+262 VVMKEA
-267 AAVDFDLRRVKKSIH
+267 ATCDYDLRRVKDSIH
-282 KVKRIGGIEN
+282 KVKRM
-292 RSNGV
+292 SDL